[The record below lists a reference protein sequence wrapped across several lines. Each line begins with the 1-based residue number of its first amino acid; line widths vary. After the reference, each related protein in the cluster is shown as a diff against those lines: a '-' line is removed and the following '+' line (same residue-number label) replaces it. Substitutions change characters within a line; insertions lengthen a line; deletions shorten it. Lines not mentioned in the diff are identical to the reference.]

1 MFCVVVSTVLSEN
14 FQGLLICNSFTN
26 TLTYFLVKLI
36 SFAAA
41 LFAFQ
46 NGSHILNHDTQD
58 LLIYL
63 ERRECC
69 SNPRF
74 NSDFLNVPLS
84 SLYRSFKNTTNL
96 SREPPEKNLTTQY

>member
-1 MFCVVVSTVLSEN
+1 MFCVVVSTVLSQN
-14 FQGLLICNSFTN
+14 FQGLLICNSVTN
-26 TLTYFLVKLI
+26 TLTYFVAKLT

-46 NGSHILNHDTQD
+46 NGSHILIHDTQD

-63 ERRECC
+63 ERRKC

-84 SLYRSFKNTTNL
+84 SLHRSFKNTTNL
-96 SREPPEKNLTTQY
+96 SRETPERNLTTQY